1 MNGLDPVLLEMI
13 MKWGGVA
20 LVAVGIF
27 IAVNS
32 AVGDRDGPGHRY
44 WSRYTS
50 MIERKLRT
58 MFIWTPGRL
67 VATTQISILAGVFLV
82 EFVIPDG
89 LPLFP
94 LWPIVIAI
102 APYVWIEQE
111 RAKRKTALEFQLDTF
126 MLALA
131 NALKAIPS
139 ISAALNSVVPIL
151 QPPMRE
157 EVELA
162 TKEMKVGSTLDQ
174 ALLHMAARIGS
185 RSVDSA
191 LSAVLIGRQVGG
203 NLGKV
208 LETTALSLRE
218 MQRLEGVVRTKTA
231 EGKMQLWVIGA
242 LPFGL
247 IVVMSLL
254 QPGFFDPLQDSLLG
268 YLLTGIA
275 TACWIG
281 ALVAARKILAVDI

>member
-1 MNGLDPVLLEMI
+1 VNSANLPIDVL
-13 MKWGGVA
+13 MKWGSVAMIGVA
-20 LVAVGIF
+20 LF
-27 IAVNS
+27 IATVS
-32 AVGDRDGPGHRY
+32 LVGDRDGPGQKY
-44 WSRYTS
+44 WFRYTS
-50 MIERKLRT
+50 MIERNLRT
-58 MFIWTPGRL
+58 MFIWTPGRV
-67 VATTQISILAGVFLV
+67 VATAQLGILAAVFAV

-89 LPLFP
+89 LPAFP
-94 LWPIVIAI
+94 LWPVAVAI
-102 APYVWIEQE
+102 GPYVWIESE
-111 RAKRKTALEFQLDTF
+111 KAKRKAAIEFQLDGF

-231 EGKMQLWVIGA
+231 EGKMQLWVIGG
-242 LPFGL
+242 LPVGI

-254 QPGFFDPLQDSLLG
+254 QPGFFDPLQSSLFG
-268 YLLTGIA
+268 YLLSGAAAGFWIA
-275 TACWIG
+275 
-281 ALVAARKILAVDI
+281 ALVMARKILAVDI